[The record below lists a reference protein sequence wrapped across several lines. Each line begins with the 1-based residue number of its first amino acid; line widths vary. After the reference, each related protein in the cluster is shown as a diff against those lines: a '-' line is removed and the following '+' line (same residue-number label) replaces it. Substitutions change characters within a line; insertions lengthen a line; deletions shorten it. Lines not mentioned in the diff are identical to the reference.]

1 MRTIMKKDATLIAG
15 FRIKATAAADEASRA
30 LRSYRWFSTACGA
43 IVAAKQG
50 ELPANS
56 VATEA
61 PAIVLIG
68 LGGCHTYK
76 KY

>member
-30 LRSYRWFSTACGA
+30 LRSYRWLSTDCGA
-43 IVAAKQG
+43 IVAAKEG
-50 ELPANS
+50 ELPPNS

-61 PAIVLIG
+61 LAIDMIG
-68 LGGCHTYK
+68 LVGDCFADS
-76 KY
+76 